1 MVYSFGNSYFL
12 FENDFT
18 EISVACKMESFLI
31 PPNIITPVSID
42 SGLSVDVLM
51 LTAGKLTILLSSEI
65 VPLSESVTNAFDCKL
80 T

>member
-1 MVYSFGNSYFL
+1 
-12 FENDFT
+12 
-18 EISVACKMESFLI
+18 MESFLI

-65 VPLSESVTNAFDCKL
+65 VPLSEATNNELICKWKDCWR
-80 T
+80 